1 MPRLYMLFLKP
12 TQDTAVAVRRTI
24 VTPAPG
30 SEFDKFLY
38 APIGETHDEM
48 PLSVLSAF
56 ARQNVDP
63 WAKAAELS
71 LLPRESAIEKLAAL
85 IVLVTSGVSAS
96 GDPAARAAHLI
107 ALLPR
112 AAGFGLPRYQPSPN
126 GAPRDLMTITIYLI
140 VGGLIIASAL
150 W

>member
-1 MPRLYMLFLKP
+1 MLFLKL
-12 TQDTAVAVRRTI
+12 TQDTTVAARRTF
-24 VTPAPG
+24 VTPTPG

-38 APIGETHDEM
+38 APIGETNDEM

-96 GDPAARAAHLI
+96 GDPAAGAARLI
-107 ALLPR
+107 ALLPQ
-112 AAGFGLPRYQPSPN
+112 AGFGLSRYQSLPS
-126 GAPRDLMTITIYLI
+126 GAPRDLMPTIIYLI